1 MSNSIVLTRIDDRLI
16 HGQVMTSWLNYTSAT
31 KIMVVDDRSA
41 QDPFLKTVLKN
52 AVPKNVGLG
61 VFTAEKA
68 ANRLIKG
75 FPESDR
81 VIILVKYPATI
92 CKMMKLGV
100 KFDKVN
106 IGEMTISVIQAILIG
121 LLYYLG
127 INGTPWTTLLGSTI
141 LQKPLVSG
149 VLVGCILGDPVQ
161 GAIIGA
167 AIQLPFIAYIS
178 AGGAPPTDPG
188 LAGTLGTALAMAA
201 GVKPEAAIAMAVPI
215 GLLGTIIWVLHMTID
230 VFFVHMI
237 DKAADEGNMK
247 KAEFLHI
254 VPPQIVALLLGAIP
268 VALGCYFGSGVVT
281 KIITL
286 LDGTPLRTLE
296 VIGGILPA
304 IGIAMNLRAIS
315 KPGIL
320 MWYILGFI
328 IAVYLNL
335 ATMPIAIIAGIVAYI
350 YTDLIARTE
359 EKAAV
364 VESYDDAD
372 EDFI

>member
-1 MSNSIVLTRIDDRLI
+1 
-16 HGQVMTSWLNYTSAT
+16 
-31 KIMVVDDRSA
+31 
-41 QDPFLKTVLKN
+41 
-52 AVPKNVGLG
+52 
-61 VFTAEKA
+61 
-68 ANRLIKG
+68 
-75 FPESDR
+75 
-81 VIILVKYPATI
+81 
-92 CKMMKLGV
+92 
-100 KFDKVN
+100 
-106 IGEMTISVIQAILIG
+106 MTISVIQAILIG

-335 ATMPIAIIAGIVAYI
+335 ATMPIAIIAGIVVA
-350 YTDLIARTE
+350 LIALAIVLAVFVFGVGQPSQEATDSPEQTSSQQEIVVELTDTYSTQFATDNSITYPTFSFKYPSSWSLTE
-359 EKAAV
+359 ELVTASGETVELTSSDGAV
-364 VESYDDAD
+364 IQYEQRAQSTSSAD
-372 EDFI
+372 SVSLEDME

>member
-1 MSNSIVLTRIDDRLI
+1 M
-16 HGQVMTSWLNYTSAT
+16 H
-31 KIMVVDDRSA
+31 
-41 QDPFLKTVLKN
+41 
-52 AVPKNVGLG
+52 
-61 VFTAEKA
+61 
-68 ANRLIKG
+68 
-75 FPESDR
+75 
-81 VIILVKYPATI
+81 
-92 CKMMKLGV
+92 
-100 KFDKVN
+100 
-106 IGEMTISVIQAILIG
+106 ISVVQAVLIG
-121 LLYYLG
+121 LVYYLG
-127 INGTPWTTLLGSTI
+127 INGTPWCTLLGSTI

-149 VLVGCILGDPVQ
+149 LIVGIILGDPVQ

-230 VFFVHMI
+230 VAFVHMI
-237 DKAADEGNMK
+237 DLAAEEGNMK
-247 KAEFLHI
+247 KAVFLHI
-254 VPPQIVALLLGAIP
+254 VPPQIAALLIGAVP

-281 KIITL
+281 NIINMLEGRPLDTL
-286 LDGTPLRTLE
+286 Q

-320 MWYILGFI
+320 LWYILGFI
-328 IAVYLNL
+328 AAVYLNL
-335 ATMPIAIIAGIVAYI
+335 ETMPIAIIAGIVAYI
-350 YTDLIARTE
+350 YTDLIAKTE
-359 EKAAV
+359 DKQAAAPV
-364 VESYDDAD
+364 DDDYD

>member
-1 MSNSIVLTRIDDRLI
+1 
-16 HGQVMTSWLNYTSAT
+16 
-31 KIMVVDDRSA
+31 
-41 QDPFLKTVLKN
+41 
-52 AVPKNVGLG
+52 
-61 VFTAEKA
+61 
-68 ANRLIKG
+68 
-75 FPESDR
+75 
-81 VIILVKYPATI
+81 
-92 CKMMKLGV
+92 
-100 KFDKVN
+100 
-106 IGEMTISVIQAILIG
+106 MTISVIQAILIG

-254 VPPQIVALLLGAIP
+254 VPPQIAAPTTHRMITPSHSVPHSQCKSYTNALHFTLISNPNRFLLP
-268 VALGCYFGSGVVT
+268 FPMNP
-281 KIITL
+281 L
-286 LDGTPLRTLE
+286 L
-296 VIGGILPA
+296 
-304 IGIAMNLRAIS
+304 
-315 KPGIL
+315 
-320 MWYILGFI
+320 
-328 IAVYLNL
+328 
-335 ATMPIAIIAGIVAYI
+335 
-350 YTDLIARTE
+350 
-359 EKAAV
+359 
-364 VESYDDAD
+364 
-372 EDFI
+372 

>member
-1 MSNSIVLTRIDDRLI
+1 
-16 HGQVMTSWLNYTSAT
+16 
-31 KIMVVDDRSA
+31 
-41 QDPFLKTVLKN
+41 
-52 AVPKNVGLG
+52 
-61 VFTAEKA
+61 
-68 ANRLIKG
+68 
-75 FPESDR
+75 
-81 VIILVKYPATI
+81 
-92 CKMMKLGV
+92 
-100 KFDKVN
+100 
-106 IGEMTISVIQAILIG
+106 MTISVIQAILIG

-286 LDGTPLRTLE
+286 L
-296 VIGGILPA
+296 
-304 IGIAMNLRAIS
+304 
-315 KPGIL
+315 
-320 MWYILGFI
+320 
-328 IAVYLNL
+328 
-335 ATMPIAIIAGIVAYI
+335 
-350 YTDLIARTE
+350 
-359 EKAAV
+359 
-364 VESYDDAD
+364 
-372 EDFI
+372 